1 MSGSPQPNNPLDI
14 AQKSWDMRKQSP
26 DDKAFKWMALAMM
39 GLAGFCATLH
49 AVHMLVKDTRD
60 GRRERDREKER
71 SDRRPPASA
80 SPPADADTYEEPSRD
95 GKKWSH
101 RPELVERQPQGDHA
115 QAAHSR
121 SHAVR
126 QH

>member
-1 MSGSPQPNNPLDI
+1 MTGSSPSPIDI
-14 AQKSWDMRKQSP
+14 ARHAADI
-26 DDKAFKWMALAMM
+26 DKK
-39 GLAGFCATLH
+39 TP
-49 AVHMLVKDTRD
+49 RD
-60 GRRERDREKER
+60 GALKLLTVGMLIVSGVAAVGHLVLSFVREFRRTEHENGR
-71 SDRRPPASA
+71 SDRRPPPSA

-95 GKKWSH
+95 GKKWSQ
-101 RPELVERQPQGDHA
+101 RPELADRQPHDDHA